1 MFGLERRRAAV
12 GAGGAAWVAAALW
25 LAAPKALA
33 QPFDPPAQTNVRE
46 RIAGSL
52 LSAPGAP
59 APAAGD
65 QLLAFFN
72 DTLIGVHTFTSD
84 QEDPRAFELLLVGD
98 DPNTEVVEGPRRG
111 QQVQLRFFDAS
122 TNFVRTDVAALNEDG
137 EVFNL
142 TFQGQEVIA
151 ITDPDGNPLPIPID
165 LTPRRTLDAVI
176 GQSAG
181 APGGG
186 GGGGGQDG
194 GAGGASFDVD
204 GDGKVTRRD
213 AAVVLRLVIGARR
226 AVSDEEAARAD
237 VNGDG
242 VVDTR
247 DAVAILKS
255 RR

>member
-1 MFGLERRRAAV
+1 MIGRGRIAAWAV
-12 GAGGAAWVAAALW
+12 GAAVAT
-25 LAAPKALA
+25 AAPVAA

-72 DTLIGVHTFTSD
+72 DTLIGVYTFTSD
-84 QEDPRAFELLLVGD
+84 QEDPRAFELLLIGD
-98 DPNTEVVEGPRRG
+98 DPNTEAVEGPTRG
-111 QQVQLRFFDAS
+111 QPVQLRFFDAS

-165 LTPRRTLDAVI
+165 LTPRRTLDAVL
-176 GQSAG
+176 GKSASG
-181 APGGG
+181 SGGG
-186 GGGGGQDG
+186 GGAPSTGSP
-194 GAGGASFDVD
+194 GAGTGGASFDVD

-226 AVSDEEAARAD
+226 AVSDEEASRAD